1 MDAPRP
7 YAPTDG
13 PAAAVRPT
21 PRRHDAPRAPR
32 ARQRRTPQTLP
43 HHLAHH
49 LLALLAALLLC
60 GGATARTL
68 RFGVR
73 AGFRAVDPRAEAAGL
88 YPHAV
93 DACRIDPV
101 IEAGVLLR
109 LDIARR
115 FYLQTEASY
124 THTRCRLRFSG
135 TTSGTATLH
144 ARRIEFP
151 LLLGIRAGNV
161 VRLFGGAASR
171 TRPLGR
177 DSAPHG
183 LYVRRGGRTTAI
195 TGGIG
200 FDLGRFCLDLRCTG
214 YPGARAWRS
223 VAADRTSPPCTVRV
237 RRDLSYGCS
246 LAFLF

>member
-1 MDAPRP
+1 MDATRP

-21 PRRHDAPRAPR
+21 PRQHDDAPRTR
-32 ARQRRTPQTLP
+32 RRRTPQTLP
-43 HHLAHH
+43 HHFAHH
-49 LLALLAALLLC
+49 LAALLAALLLC

-73 AGFRAVDPRAEAAGL
+73 AGFRAVDHRVDPACIDGMRIEAGGL
-88 YPHAV
+88 RPGV
-93 DACRIDPV
+93 
-101 IEAGVLLR
+101 EAGVLLR

-161 VRLFGGAASR
+161 VRLFGGAAFR

-177 DSAPHG
+177 DSAPRG